1 MRADANRLQTMN
13 APSPGPIVH
22 TRRAKD
28 GTLRVGRSE
37 RSHRIVLLIAAA
49 IILLP
54 LAAAAEPPPSPADV
68 TALALTEPVVP
79 QNDLSRGG
87 EIYRAE
93 CAACHAATGIGGALS
108 FRDNAPPLGEFSAI
122 RIAAAVRG
130 GPGEMPSFGP
140 ETISDEELEQLV
152 TYTLYLQDPEDP
164 GGAPIGRVGPVM
176 EGLITWFVAMTA
188 IILGLMWIGER
199 HA

>member
-1 MRADANRLQTMN
+1 MRRRC
-13 APSPGPIVH
+13 PSP
-22 TRRAKD
+22 RS
-28 GTLRVGRSE
+28 GR
-37 RSHRIVLLIAAA
+37 HGLFAAV
-49 IILLP
+49 ILLVVIVP
-54 LAAAAEPPPSPADV
+54 AFGTPAAAASASNLGNV
-68 TALALTEPVVP
+68 TILASGDEIIP

-93 CAACHAATGIGGALS
+93 CAACHAATAIGGALS
-108 FRDNAPPLGEFSAI
+108 FRDNAPPLRDFSAI
-122 RIAAAVRG
+122 RIAAAIRG

-199 HA
+199 RA

>member
-1 MRADANRLQTMN
+1 MRRRISPRSGSSGALAAVLLLLVLVPALGSRADEPATF
-13 APSPGPIVH
+13 AVDA
-22 TRRAKD
+22 T
-28 GTLRVGRSE
+28 
-37 RSHRIVLLIAAA
+37 VLASGDE
-49 IILLP
+49 II
-54 LAAAAEPPPSPADV
+54 
-68 TALALTEPVVP
+68 P

-93 CAACHAATGIGGALS
+93 CAPCHSATGIGGALS
-108 FRDNAPPLGEFSAI
+108 FRDNAPPLYEFSAI

-199 HA
+199 RA